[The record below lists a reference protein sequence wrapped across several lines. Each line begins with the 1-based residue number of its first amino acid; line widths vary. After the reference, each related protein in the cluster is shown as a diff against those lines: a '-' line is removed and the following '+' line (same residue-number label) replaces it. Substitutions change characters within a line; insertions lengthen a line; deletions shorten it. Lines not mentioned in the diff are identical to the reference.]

1 MYNDRVLEAFAHPK
15 NVGVIEDADGV
26 GVVGNAT
33 CGDIMKITLKIAD
46 NKITDAKFQTYGC
59 TAAIATS
66 STATEM
72 VKGMTLEEALQVT
85 NAKIAEYLEGL
96 PPQKIHCSM
105 LAEEAIHA
113 AIADY
118 RSKGEKSKA

>member
-1 MYNDRVLEAFAHPK
+1 MYNDKVLEAFAHPK
-15 NVGVIEDADGV
+15 NVGVIENADGV

-33 CGDIMKITLKIAD
+33 CGDIMKITLKIEGD
-46 NKITDAKFQTYGC
+46 IITDAKFQTYGC

-66 STATEM
+66 TTATEM
-72 VKGMTLEEALQVT
+72 IKGMTLEQALQVT
-85 NAKIAEYLEGL
+85 NAKIVEYLEGL

-113 AIADY
+113 AIEDY
-118 RSKGEKSKA
+118 RSKKSMK